1 MRQSAWLIGVLLLV
15 AAGCSNARLV
25 DDNTTGGVVAVPDN
39 SDGFPHYNMSRAKE
53 LIAKQCPKGYTI
65 TDQGEFITGTTTTTS
80 NKQESTEFSLIS
92 WIFRDVKT
100 GTQATTETVNKTE
113 FRITYQKNP

>member
-1 MRQSAWLIGVLLLV
+1 MRHSAWLIGVVLLM
-15 AAGCSNARLV
+15 ATGCSNARLV
-25 DDNTTGGVVAVPDN
+25 DDNLTGGVVAIPNN
-39 SDGFPHYNMSRAKE
+39 SDSFPYYNMTHAKQ
-53 LIAKQCPKGYTI
+53 LIAQQCPKGYTI

-80 NKQESTEFSLIS
+80 NRQESTEFSLIS

-113 FRITYQKNP
+113 FRITYQKNQ